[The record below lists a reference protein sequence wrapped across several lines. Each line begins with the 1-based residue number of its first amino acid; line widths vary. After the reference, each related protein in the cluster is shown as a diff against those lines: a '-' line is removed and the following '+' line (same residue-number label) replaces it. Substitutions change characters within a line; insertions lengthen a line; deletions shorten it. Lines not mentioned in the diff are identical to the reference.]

1 MASRSKDSKRP
12 TGGTAA
18 EPTLAQGQVSDRE
31 NRLAESLQSAG
42 LLSPL
47 LNVLTARQEQE
58 EVEAEKTSDSST
70 SGPAESF
77 VLRSLR
83 ETSPHLSEEDLLELE
98 ATM

>member
-1 MASRSKDSKRP
+1 MASRSKDSNRP
-12 TGGTAA
+12 TGDTAA
-18 EPTLAQGQVSDRE
+18 EPTLAQGQVSERE
-31 NRLAESLQSAG
+31 NRLASALQSAG

-47 LNVLTARQEQE
+47 LNVLTVQQEQE
-58 EVEAEKTSDSST
+58 AAEAEKLSDSST
-70 SGPAESF
+70 SAPQESF